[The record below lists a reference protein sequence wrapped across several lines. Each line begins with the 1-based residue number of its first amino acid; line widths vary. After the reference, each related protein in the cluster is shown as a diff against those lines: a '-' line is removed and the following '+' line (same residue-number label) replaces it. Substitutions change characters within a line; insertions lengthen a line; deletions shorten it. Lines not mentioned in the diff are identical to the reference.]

1 MLRWNDKFKL
11 LDGSYFVSHF
21 QDYFEYIIKKHET
34 VTENSQMRS
43 YVNRTENRITCKIVK
58 SETMELLGSNKNNII
73 KDKNGENVP
82 HLEITETVL
91 VHCNIVSS
99 DYQHDSRV
107 LNISFGQLSDISPKN
122 FIFIK
127 SFNSEFSYIEE
138 WLND

>member
-21 QDYFEYIIKKHET
+21 QYYFEYIIKKHET

-43 YVNRTENRITCKIVK
+43 NVNRTENRITCKIVK

-99 DYQHDSRV
+99 DYQHDSGV
-107 LNISFGQLSDISPKN
+107 LNI
-122 FIFIK
+122 
-127 SFNSEFSYIEE
+127 
-138 WLND
+138 